1 MTAPNE
7 PNAFAMYDAIVK
19 VLTES
24 VKARLKAE
32 GEGFEVTHETIG
44 ELLRNA
50 GWFGTL
56 VEETVTTAVTNM
68 QHVIEANVAR
78 EFKRNFDICDY
89 EDEIRDMVASKM
101 EEAVQD
107 TISGGTFTV
116 EFRP

>member
-50 GWFGTL
+50 G
-56 VEETVTTAVTNM
+56 
-68 QHVIEANVAR
+68 
-78 EFKRNFDICDY
+78 
-89 EDEIRDMVASKM
+89 
-101 EEAVQD
+101 
-107 TISGGTFTV
+107 
-116 EFRP
+116 